1 MCENTPFQSS
11 SNTSAPADD
20 YPLPSSLFVE
30 LLVAIVV
37 EKEAYTLGSISRS
50 SCLARSKHLREHAIP
65 IVLNYNNTTRRLA
78 IDTFIVWF
86 VVGVNFSGGRD
97 YEQNRRGIGLDV
109 SFVGRVGRPGHQRPT
124 LETTPSPSETSSESP
139 VQESALKSTVGTG
152 SRLLVV
158 IGRAG
163 SLCRSDASY

>member
-37 EKEAYTLGSISRS
+37 EREAYTLGSISRS

-78 IDTFIVWF
+78 IDTFIVGF

-109 SFVGRVGRPGHQRPT
+109 SFVGRVAGHQRPT

-152 SRLLVV
+152 SRLLVDRMQV
-158 IGRAG
+158 IEGDRTDG
-163 SLCRSDASY
+163 